1 MVYFGTG
8 KLFDEN
14 DDQDV
19 TTQAMFGVLDS
30 NQAVSFN
37 SLTRNTLNG
46 ATGIIVPGTG
56 GSNGWYVDLVHGNSR
71 LGERV
76 LHKVDLRFGVL
87 VVSTSQPD
95 ADTCS
100 AGTVE
105 RAYMLDALTG
115 AGEEIEV
122 EEGETVG
129 REIVIIPPDPK
140 LDPDHNPSRGDTDPG
155 DDPEPSVADLDDYDI
170 KEVGWCYMFVIHID
184 GNSDMCE

>member
-1 MVYFGTG
+1 MCSSD
-8 KLFDEN
+8 L
-14 DDQDV
+14 
-19 TTQAMFGVLDS
+19 
-30 NQAVSFN
+30 
-37 SLTRNTLNG
+37 LNG
-46 ATGIIVPGTG
+46 VTGDIVPGTG

-100 AGTVE
+100 AGTIE

-115 AGEEIEV
+115 AGEAIEV

-129 REIVIIPPDPK
+129 REIVIIPPDPPEFEK
-140 LDPDHNPSRGDTDPG
+140 DPKRGDYAKSPEDLKVPDG
-155 DDPEPSVADLDDYDI
+155 FDDMDI
-170 KEVGWCYMFVIHID
+170 RAVGWCSKIALLKHGSGEMSYEVLGEICDGRSSWRELID
-184 GNSDMCE
+184 Y